1 MSLPSNLHTGR
12 AKASLVM
19 STQNTAYACIIYS
32 LIIVLFVIII
42 NHLLLSTPYYDLQI
56 HICNFD
62 LSLELQT
69 YKSNNLLDIASWMS
83 QRLSKTV

>member
-32 LIIVLFVIII
+32 LIIVLFVII

-83 QRLSKTV
+83 QRLSETV